1 MAIVEPKSLYNVTP
15 AEPENA
21 YFTVSIDTSGFLDT
35 DSVNGGRISPCVAS
49 DFDTAPTTIAESRK
63 ISRGSL
69 RFKMMCEN
77 LALRTN
83 FRIVNLVTTYANK
96 QGDSPITALA
106 FGLVYENRN
115 LVANTGT
122 SSIGDSTPINSRALF
137 IKDRIF
143 DALNTT
149 RTEKMSVFD
158 PTSGNSN
165 IKDEEVTAGP
175 VLTAS
180 LGEILEAI
188 TVTEVTGFAPLTDDQ
203 QELTGTGD
211 SNTAESYAADD
222 SV

>member
-1 MAIVEPKSLYNVTP
+1 MATVEPKSLYNVSP

-21 YFTVSIDTSGFLDT
+21 YFTVSINTSGFLDT
-35 DSVNGGRISPCVAS
+35 TSVNSGRISPCVAS
-49 DFDTAPTTIAESRK
+49 DFATAPTTIAESRK
-63 ISRGSL
+63 VSRGSL

-83 FRIVNLVTTYANK
+83 FKIVNIVTTYASDA
-96 QGDSPITALA
+96 GDSPITALA

-115 LVANTGT
+115 LIANTGVNT
-122 SSIGDSTPINSRALF
+122 LEDSTAISTRAAF
-137 IKDRIF
+137 IKDRIA

-158 PTSGNSN
+158 PTTGNSN

-180 LGEILEAI
+180 IGEISEAV
-188 TVTEVTGFAPLTDDQ
+188 TVAEVTGFAPLTSTQ
-203 QELTGTGD
+203 LTTD
-211 SNTAESYAADD
+211 SALSYA
-222 SV
+222 SE